1 MIYFLRS
8 LDCLSSFAA
17 RGNEDFISVAKVV
30 GYSLAVAKG
39 TFITYILGAGQVHF
53 SSVVLHLRFVKYF
66 KRFDFRLADFD

>member
-17 RGNEDFISVAKVV
+17 RENEDFISVAKVV
-30 GYSLAVAKG
+30 GCTLAVAKE
-39 TFITYILGAGQVHF
+39 TFIAYILGAGQVHF

>member
-17 RGNEDFISVAKVV
+17 RENEDFISVAKVV

-39 TFITYILGAGQVHF
+39 TFTTYILGAGQVHF
-53 SSVVLHLRFVKYF
+53 S
-66 KRFDFRLADFD
+66 